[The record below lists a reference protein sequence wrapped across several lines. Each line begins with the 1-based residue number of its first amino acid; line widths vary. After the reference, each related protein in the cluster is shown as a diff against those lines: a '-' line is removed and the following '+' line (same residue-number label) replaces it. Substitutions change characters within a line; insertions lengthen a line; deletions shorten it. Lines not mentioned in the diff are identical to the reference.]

1 MFQVLFLR
9 FLFLACDDCEY
20 FLRKRNLHQM
30 NNYLLR
36 LCSTLKQICHKLNTM
51 SCASILMP
59 LSLGFKCWCF
69 SIFLSYWDVKCD
81 TCPMGIGDK
90 KKRFTSSVWVLLN
103 SQQNF
108 LKGNLWSLKI
118 SYTALAVRYETYVHI
133 VAVAKKNIW
142 PTATLLSEIK
152 RFKNKKKNWSVF
164 IYRSNSNT

>member
-90 KKRFTSSVWVLLN
+90 KKESHHQYECYWIPSKTSSKEICDLLK
-103 SQQNF
+103 F
-108 LKGNLWSLKI
+108 
-118 SYTALAVRYETYVHI
+118 H
-133 VAVAKKNIW
+133 
-142 PTATLLSEIK
+142 TLLWLYDMKHTYILW
-152 RFKNKKKNWSVF
+152 R
-164 IYRSNSNT
+164 